1 MQEGVGPQPDDLDL
15 VTRTILSEAHNQG
28 PIGQAAVAAVIKN
41 RTIKNKMTPG
51 DVVLERNQFEP
62 FNGGASN
69 RNDPMKWN
77 DASPEYARAKQIA
90 MDIFAGRMRDPT
102 NGATHFANVGTVLGR
117 NGGTVGNHGW
127 INPANTTARIG
138 GHTFFA
144 PEGRVNGYNQEM
156 TTKFWANPSGDSS
169 GTDPVKPFGG
179 VEGATG
185 PAGLQN
191 TPNLPAQGAQP
202 AGQQSPTSSNPSMAF
217 MQGLTKGGS
226 PQGSV
231 QGNPPFLSRLLF
243 GDNGPNGLSGLLK
256 QAIPTPGG
264 GQGLLGGMFGGA
276 PGATPAAA
284 GAPMTLPGVAGGAP
298 VAAAAPPA
306 MAGLSSA
313 AAPAAAGATAAAAP
327 AAAGA
332 TAGIGTL
339 LSSIMGML

>member
-1 MQEGVGPQPDDLDL
+1 MQPDDLDL
-15 VTRTILSEAHNQG
+15 VTRTILSEARNQG

-41 RTIKNKMTPG
+41 RTIKRGMTPG

-62 FNGGASN
+62 WNKPGGQ
-69 RNDPMKWN
+69 NDPMNW
-77 DASPEYARAKQIA
+77 DANSPEYARARQTA
-90 MDIFAGRMRDPT
+90 LDVFGNRLADPT
-102 NGATHFANVGTVLGR
+102 GGATHFANVPTVLGR

-144 PEGRVNGYNQEM
+144 PEGRVNGFNQEM
-156 TTKFWANPSGDSS
+156 TSKFWANPTGDQS
-169 GTDPVKPFGG
+169 TQPVQPFGG

-185 PAGLQN
+185 PTGLQN
-191 TPNLPAQGAQP
+191 TANLPAAGAQ
-202 AGQQSPTSSNPSMAF
+202 ASGQPPSPSNPSMAF
-217 MQGLTKGGS
+217 TQGLAKGGS

-276 PGATPAAA
+276 SGGA
-284 GAPMTLPGVAGGAP
+284 GAAPSTPMALPGLAGG
-298 VAAAAPPA
+298 PA
-306 MAGLSSA
+306 I
-313 AAPAAAGATAAAAP
+313 APAAAAAAP
-327 AAAGA
+327 AANGM
-332 TAGIGTL
+332 GSF
-339 LSSIMGML
+339 LSSIMAML